1 MRLRLYFESVLDDLR
16 FAVRSFRRSPG
27 FTLTALLAISL
38 GVGASTAVFSV
49 VDRVLFRPLPYE
61 NAGRLVSLGMVAKVV
76 GENEFLFAADYKDL
90 LESRTPFQAMTSWS
104 GVSDCD
110 LTDREP
116 VRQQCVEVESN
127 FLTVFGVKPLLGE
140 GFRKEDGQPNA
151 PSKAIL
157 SYGLWKSRFGGDR
170 GIVGQ
175 TMQLDGK
182 PERIAGVLPP
192 SFELPT
198 LQHADLLVP
207 QVVLDSGWQHSAT
220 RVLWVFG
227 QLRNGT
233 TMKQALPQLA
243 PAFER
248 MRSYVPAPF
257 RKQIQFRA
265 RTLRDRQMERATA
278 AAWTSF
284 GAVLAVLLISCANVA
299 NLLLARGVGRKA
311 EIAVREALG
320 AGQFRLARQ
329 MITESLAL
337 ATAGGALGCV
347 LATVL
352 LRLAVAE
359 GPGGL
364 PYLSR
369 ASLDGR
375 ALAFSLISSCITG
388 LVFGVVP
395 ALQSR
400 RVDAMS
406 EWRSTASRRSSTLK
420 NMLVAGQIAIS
431 TVLLASAGLLARSLW
446 NLETQPLG
454 ISTQHVLTGE
464 LVLPSGRYKKPEER
478 IAFFNLVEQKLG
490 EMPGLRAFG
499 LSDSLPPGGWERSRP
514 LSVIGVRGQARH
526 QTGTGGLVAWRYV
539 TPGFFTTLRIP
550 VVEGRVFNEEDRRPG
565 ETLCMVSRSL
575 ARSLFKGQTPLGEH
589 LRFGPDGAWARVVG
603 VAADVKNAGLVGQ
616 DNPEY
621 YILRTHA
628 PDETYLHGT
637 GPVAQRT
644 LSFVLRS
651 ALPENTLDG
660 LVRRAIA
667 ALDPSQPVEIKS
679 MRGRMAELV
688 EQPRFHAVLLISFAA
703 VGLFLAAVGLYGT
716 VAFLVTQRTREIGI
730 RMAVGATP
738 SDIAAVVL
746 KQSAAWTFAG
756 AMAGVLLTLGA
767 TRLLSSFLFGVSA
780 RDPLTLVTAVAVLL
794 TVALAASA
802 NPARRAARVDPATA
816 LRNG

>member
-116 VRQQCVEVESN
+116 VRQQCAEVESN

-320 AGQFRLARQ
+320 AG
-329 MITESLAL
+329 
-337 ATAGGALGCV
+337 
-347 LATVL
+347 
-352 LRLAVAE
+352 
-359 GPGGL
+359 
-364 PYLSR
+364 
-369 ASLDGR
+369 
-375 ALAFSLISSCITG
+375 
-388 LVFGVVP
+388 
-395 ALQSR
+395 R
-400 RVDAMS
+400 R
-406 EWRSTASRRSSTLK
+406 
-420 NMLVAGQIAIS
+420 AIS
-431 TVLLASAGLLARSLW
+431 AGPANDHR
-446 NLETQPLG
+446 EP
-454 ISTQHVLTGE
+454 
-464 LVLPSGRYKKPEER
+464 
-478 IAFFNLVEQKLG
+478 
-490 EMPGLRAFG
+490 G
-499 LSDSLPPGGWERSRP
+499 LSDSRWSAR
-514 LSVIGVRGQARH
+514 VRAGHGATATR
-526 QTGTGGLVAWRYV
+526 RC
-539 TPGFFTTLRIP
+539 
-550 VVEGRVFNEEDRRPG
+550 GRAGR
-565 ETLCMVSRSL
+565 T
-575 ARSLFKGQTPLGEH
+575 SLFVASVAGRKGARLFTYFVVHHGARFWGRPCFAEPSCRCNERVAEH
-589 LRFGPDGAWARVVG
+589 SIAPVL
-603 VAADVKNAGLVGQ
+603 DVKEHACRRTDCDIDCVARLGWAAG
-616 DNPEY
+616 
-621 YILRTHA
+621 
-628 PDETYLHGT
+628 
-637 GPVAQRT
+637 
-644 LSFVLRS
+644 S
-651 ALPENTLDG
+651 
-660 LVRRAIA
+660 
-667 ALDPSQPVEIKS
+667 
-679 MRGRMAELV
+679 
-688 EQPRFHAVLLISFAA
+688 
-703 VGLFLAAVGLYGT
+703 
-716 VAFLVTQRTREIGI
+716 
-730 RMAVGATP
+730 
-738 SDIAAVVL
+738 
-746 KQSAAWTFAG
+746 
-756 AMAGVLLTLGA
+756 
-767 TRLLSSFLFGVSA
+767 
-780 RDPLTLVTAVAVLL
+780 
-794 TVALAASA
+794 
-802 NPARRAARVDPATA
+802 
-816 LRNG
+816 